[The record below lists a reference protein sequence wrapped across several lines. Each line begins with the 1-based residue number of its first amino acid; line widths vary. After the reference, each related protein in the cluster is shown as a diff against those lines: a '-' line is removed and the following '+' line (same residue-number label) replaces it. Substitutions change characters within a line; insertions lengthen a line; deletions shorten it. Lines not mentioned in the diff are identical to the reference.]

1 MTLFLVA
8 AAMLAGT
15 DPANVPAE
23 AQPEKPKV
31 VCKAVMVSGSRL
43 ARRKICM
50 SEKQWVQETQENDR
64 RTGGGTGRADKRQTN

>member
-1 MTLFLVA
+1 MTLLLV

-15 DPANVPAE
+15 EPATVPTE
-23 AQPEKPKV
+23 AQPEKPAV

-50 SEKQWVQETQENDR
+50 TEKQWAAEMEENDR
-64 RTGGGTGRADKRQTN
+64 RTGGGSSRSTKGRD